1 MTVAGVLIGDVS
13 ETIPLWATRLEQ
25 GLAAAAVGLVA
36 LAAYK
41 MSTTLATDK
50 LTRILA
56 LISGGASALYTA
68 PWLLPVLMI
77 GGGLTSWT
85 FDAYLFPL
93 SNGWKEK
100 RAHRKAQEELGG
112 KKDDLEQGHVANQEA
127 EATGSASAEDH
138 SAVDAPVT
146 IIQSADADAEKTPS
160 VHGSIRSRNK
170 AELATLDG
178 AKEVPAKELEVNEIP
193 TAIIRTAVSKVRSR
207 PNYQTYVALNLIAIA

>member
-41 MSTTLATDK
+41 MSTALATDK
-50 LTRILA
+50 LTRVLA

-77 GGGLTSWT
+77 AGGLTSWT

-93 SNGWKEK
+93 SNAWKEK
-100 RAHRKAQEELGG
+100 RAHRKAQEGLDVM
-112 KKDDLEQGHVANQEA
+112 KDDLEQGHATNQGSD
-127 EATGSASAEDH
+127 ATGIASAEDH
-138 SAVDAPVT
+138 SATDAPVT
-146 IIQSADADAEKTPS
+146 VIQNADADVEKTPS
-160 VHGSIRSRNK
+160 IHGSIRSRNK
-170 AELATLDG
+170 AEVTTLDG
-178 AKEVPAKELEVNEIP
+178 AKEDPAQE
-193 TAIIRTAVSKVRSR
+193 TKV
-207 PNYQTYVALNLIAIA
+207 L

>member
-1 MTVAGVLIGDVS
+1 MTVAGILIGDVS
-13 ETIPLWATRLEQ
+13 DTIPLWATRLEQ

-50 LTRILA
+50 LTRVLA

-77 GGGLTSWT
+77 AGGLTSWT

-93 SNGWKEK
+93 SNAWNEK
-100 RAHRKAQEELGG
+100 RAHRKAQEQLDVKSG
-112 KKDDLEQGHVANQEA
+112 DLEQGHATNQGPA
-127 EATGSASAEDH
+127 ATGTANAEDH
-138 SAVDAPVT
+138 SVVDAPVT
-146 IIQSADADAEKTPS
+146 LIQNADADAEKTPS

-178 AKEVPAKELEVNEIP
+178 IKGDSAQE
-193 TAIIRTAVSKVRSR
+193 TKVKW
-207 PNYQTYVALNLIAIA
+207 PV

>member
-1 MTVAGVLIGDVS
+1 MTVAGILIGDVS

-68 PWLLPVLMI
+68 PWLLPVLMVA
-77 GGGLTSWT
+77 GGLTSWI
-85 FDAYLFPL
+85 FAAYLFPL

-100 RAHRKAQEELGG
+100 RAHRKAQGELDG
-112 KKDDLEQGHVANQEA
+112 KKDDLEQGHVTNKEA
-127 EATGSASAEDH
+127 EATASASIEDH
-138 SAVDAPVT
+138 SEVDAPVT
-146 IIQSADADAEKTPS
+146 IIQSANTDAEKTPS

-170 AELATLDG
+170 AEVATLDG
-178 AKEVPAKELEVNEIP
+178 VKGDLAQEFEVKRDA
-193 TAIIRTAVSKVRSR
+193 
-207 PNYQTYVALNLIAIA
+207 